1 MAEMIP
7 DSLLS
12 AAPRG
17 EKFLFNAFRNALPDN
32 FIAWHEP
39 SATTSKPDFVILSDT
54 HGLLVVEA
62 KGWSKSM
69 IKEADSNQVLVEWPT
84 SGDRPTRQQVHSH
97 PLKQAESY
105 KYALMDKLKDEPIL
119 LNNQQGINFGKLC
132 FPIGRCAVMTGMTRD
147 EVEQE
152 DLLGPNLAPVFLQES
167 ILFSDEIDAWADLSD
182 RDVIVRFWD
191 LFDSRA
197 KFKFP
202 PLTDDQI
209 QTVRAILNPSTTVK
223 RVPATPQSWNLP
235 TPIPQDATV
244 VKTLDLQ
251 QERAAKQLGNGH
263 RILSGVAGSGKTLIL
278 TSRAKWMLEENPD
291 QRVLITCFNV
301 TLAAYIRSV
310 VHGGKNI
317 PLRLCSPGVE
327 VRHFHGWAR
336 ALCGALPRYE
346 GRDDSEGDEVDE
358 EIARLVMEQLEERPE
373 LRYDAILV
381 DEAHIM
387 HSAWFNALRTALKD
401 PEEGSLLIVND
412 ASQKLRKRKRFSW
425 ASVGINAR
433 GRTRIYKKNYRNTKQ
448 VLGFAWNVLS
458 TLVASEPE
466 PEEAFPLV
474 IPDQSDREGPKPRLV
489 LAKAVSSV
497 ELLALDA
504 CKRELA
510 GGVAAKDIAF
520 IYRYGGGGY
529 ASRLQGL
536 LTQSETRLG
545 GEKLYWVTKD
555 MNARSNYGVNQPGVR
570 LITTQS
576 VLGLEFKSVYLLWLE
591 DFDRALD
598 SDDPEQQLRDLREL
612 YVAMT
617 RAQDQLTLICSS
629 TSRLGG
635 HLARERD
642 SLGLEVIHA

>member
-7 DSLLS
+7 DSLLA

-62 KGWSKSM
+62 KGWSKTM

-105 KYALMDKLKDEPIL
+105 KYALMDKLKEEPIL
-119 LNNQQGINFGKLC
+119 LNNQQGINLGKLC

-167 ILFSDEIDAWADLSD
+167 ILFTDDIDAWADLSD
-182 RDVIVRFWD
+182 RDVIFRFWD

-209 QTVRAILNPSTTVK
+209 QTIRATLNPSTIVK
-223 RVPATPQSWNLP
+223 RVPATSQSWNLP

-244 VKTLDLQ
+244 IKTLDLQ
-251 QERAAKQLGNGH
+251 QERAAKQLGSGH
-263 RILSGVAGSGKTLIL
+263 RILTGVAGSGKTLIL
-278 TSRAKWMLEENPD
+278 TSRAKWLLEESPD
-291 QRVLITCFNV
+291 QRILITCFNV

-310 VHGGKNI
+310 VHDGRNI
-317 PLRLCSPGVE
+317 ALKLCSPGVE
-327 VRHFHGWAR
+327 ARHFHSWAK
-336 ALCGALPRYE
+336 AICGTVPQY
-346 GRDDSEGDEVDE
+346 GNSDDENNNVDE
-358 EIARLVMEQLEERPE
+358 ELACLVVNQLEISPE

-381 DEAHIM
+381 DEAHIL
-387 HSAWFNALRTALKD
+387 HPSWFKALRAALKD
-401 PEEGSLLIVND
+401 PDNGSLLIVND
-412 ASQKLRKRKRFSW
+412 ASQKFRKRKRFSW
-425 ASVGINAR
+425 SSVGINAR
-433 GRTRIYKKNYRNTKQ
+433 GRTRTYKKNYRNTQ
-448 VLGFAWNVLS
+448 EVLGCAWSILS
-458 TLVASEPE
+458 TMVASEPE
-466 PEEAFPLV
+466 TDEAFPIV
-474 IPDQSDREGPKPRLV
+474 IPDQSERHGNKPKLI
-489 LAKAVSSV
+489 LAKATSSV
-497 ELLALDA
+497 EGIALDA
-504 CKRELA
+504 CKQEIA
-510 GGVAAKDIAF
+510 GGQEAKGIAL
-520 IYRYGGGGY
+520 IYRYGTGKY
-529 ASRLQGL
+529 SARIQDILN
-536 LTQSETRLG
+536 QSARRLG
-545 GEKLYWVTKD
+545 GETLYWVTRDITTKT
-555 MNARSNYGVNQPGVR
+555 NYGINQPGVR

-576 VLGLEFKSVYLLWLE
+576 ALGLEFKSVYLLWLE

-598 SDDPEQQLRDLREL
+598 TTNPEQQLRDLREL
-612 YVAMT
+612 YVSMT

-629 TSRLGG
+629 TSRLGA
-635 HLARERD
+635 HLAQEREN
-642 SLGLEVIHA
+642 LGLEVIHA

>member
-7 DSLLS
+7 DSLL
-12 AAPRG
+12 ADTPRG
-17 EKFLFNAFRNALPDN
+17 EKLLFNAFRDALPDN

-39 SATTSKPDFVILSDT
+39 SATVSKPDFVILSDT

-69 IKEADSNQVLVEWPT
+69 IKEADGNQILIEWPP
-84 SGDRPTRQQVHSH
+84 SGGKPARQQVHSH

-105 KYALMDKLKDEPIL
+105 KYSLMDKLKEEPIL
-119 LNNQQGINFGKLC
+119 VNNQQGINFGKLS
-132 FPIGRCAVMTGMTRD
+132 FPMGRCAIMTGMTRA
-147 EVEQE
+147 EIEQE
-152 DLLGPNLAPVFLQES
+152 DLLGPNLTPVFLREA
-167 ILFSDEIDAWADLSD
+167 ILFADDINDWSGLSD
-182 RDVIVRFWD
+182 REVISRFWD

-197 KFKFP
+197 KFRFP
-202 PLTDDQI
+202 PLTNDQI
-209 QTVRAILNPSTTVK
+209 QTIRAVLNPSTTVK

-310 VHGGKNI
+310 IYGGKNAT
-317 PLRLCSPGVE
+317 LKLCKPGVE
-327 VRHFHGWAR
+327 ARHFHGWAR
-336 ALCGALPRYE
+336 AICVSLPQFGE
-346 GRDDSEGDEVDE
+346 RDDDEVHDE
-358 EIARLVMEQLEERPE
+358 VAKLVIAELEKRPE

-401 PEEGSLLIVND
+401 PEEGSLLIVSD

-497 ELLALDA
+497 ELLALEA

-510 GGVAAKDIAF
+510 GGLAAKDIAF

-536 LTQSETRLG
+536 LTQSESRLAG
-545 GEKLYWVTKD
+545 GKLYWVNRSNETK
-555 MNARSNYGVNQPGVR
+555 NNYGVNQPGIR

-576 VLGLEFKSVYLLWLE
+576 ALGLEFKSVYILWLE

-598 SDDPEQQLRDLREL
+598 SGDPEQQLRELREL